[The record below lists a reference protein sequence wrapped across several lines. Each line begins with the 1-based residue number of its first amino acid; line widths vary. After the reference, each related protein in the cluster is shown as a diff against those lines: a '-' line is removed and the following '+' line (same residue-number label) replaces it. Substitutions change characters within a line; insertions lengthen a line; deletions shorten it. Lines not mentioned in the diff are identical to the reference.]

1 MTWEYHHRKQ
11 KGLAELK
18 KAVKRTPGSLIIVN
32 KADNFITAV
41 LPKSKANDPMIS
53 RQYPASCFMTYLTN

>member
-1 MTWEYHHRKQ
+1 MTWAYHHKKL

-18 KAVKRTPGSLIIVN
+18 RAVKRTPGSLIIVN

-41 LPKSKANDPMIS
+41 LTKSRASDPLIS
-53 RQYPASCFMTYLTN
+53 RQYPSSCFMTYLTD

>member
-11 KGLAELK
+11 KGLADLK

-32 KADNFITAV
+32 KADNCIMAV
-41 LPKSKANDPMIS
+41 LPKSKAADPLIC

>member
-32 KADNFITAV
+32 KADNFIMAV
-41 LPKSKANDPMIS
+41 LPKSRVNDPMIS
-53 RQYPASCFMTYLTN
+53 RQYPESCFMTYLTK